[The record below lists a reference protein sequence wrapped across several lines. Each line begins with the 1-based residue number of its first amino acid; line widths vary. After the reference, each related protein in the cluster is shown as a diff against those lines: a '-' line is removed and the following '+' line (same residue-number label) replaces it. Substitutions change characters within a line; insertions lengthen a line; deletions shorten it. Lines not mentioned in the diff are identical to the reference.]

1 MISCTRTLS
10 IGYRLSVI
18 GDILI
23 FPSDASFVVVIR
35 DLKVIIDVA
44 LESIKTE
51 PSYGNWCTEVS
62 INKAKKKENTA
73 SRS

>member
-1 MISCTRTLS
+1 MYSYS
-10 IGYRLSVI
+10 QYRLPVSVII
-18 GDILI
+18 GDILM

-51 PSYGNWCTEVS
+51 PSYGNWCTG
-62 INKAKKKENTA
+62 I
-73 SRS
+73 RS

>member
-1 MISCTRTLS
+1 MYSYS
-10 IGYRLSVI
+10 QYRLSVI

-51 PSYGNWCTEVS
+51 PSYGNWCTG
-62 INKAKKKENTA
+62 I
-73 SRS
+73 RS